1 MLTFAEKYLS
11 FAIMNKKTTDNV
23 EKTRY
28 SEEELKEFEE
38 LILKKL
44 EQAKQELA
52 DLKETLTKKNDPG
65 TDSTASNSKLMED
78 GSDTLEKENVT
89 QLAARQQKF
98 IQQLEYALIRIKNG
112 TYGLCIDT
120 GKLIPKE
127 RLMIVPHTQ
136 HSIEA
141 KMSKK

>member
-1 MLTFAEKYLS
+1 MS
-11 FAIMNKKTTDNV
+11 KKITETT

-28 SEEELKEFEE
+28 SEEELKEFET

>member
-1 MLTFAEKYLS
+1 MDK
-11 FAIMNKKTTDNV
+11 IKTTKTNNSKTTEVV

-28 SEEELKEFEE
+28 TEEELKEFEE

-52 DLKETLTKKNDPG
+52 ELKESLTRKNDPG
-65 TDSTASNSKLMED
+65 TDATAANSKLMED
-78 GSDTLEKENVT
+78 GSDTLEKENLT

-98 IQQLEYALIRIKNG
+98 IQQLEMALIRIKNG
-112 TYGLCIDT
+112 TYGICIDT
-120 GKLIPKE
+120 GKLIPRE
-127 RLMIVPHTQ
+127 RLLIVPHTQ

-141 KMSKK
+141 KMAKK

>member
-1 MLTFAEKYLS
+1 
-11 FAIMNKKTTDNV
+11 MNKKVAETT

-28 SEEELKEFEE
+28 SEEELKEFEI
-38 LILKKL
+38 LIQKKL

>member
-1 MLTFAEKYLS
+1 
-11 FAIMNKKTTDNV
+11 MNKKPTDTT

-38 LILKKL
+38 LIQKKL

-98 IQQLEYALIRIKNG
+98 IQQLELALIRIKNG

-127 RLMIVPHTQ
+127 RLLIVPHTQ

>member
-1 MLTFAEKYLS
+1 MSKTKTAKNNNS
-11 FAIMNKKTTDNV
+11 KTTEVV

-28 SEEELKEFEE
+28 TEEELKEFEE

-52 DLKETLTKKNDPG
+52 ELKESLTRKNDPG
-65 TDSTASNSKLMED
+65 TDATAGNSKLMED
-78 GSDTLEKENVT
+78 GSDTLEKENLT

-98 IQQLEYALIRIKNG
+98 IQQLEMALIRIKNG
-112 TYGLCIDT
+112 TYGICIDT
-120 GKLIPKE
+120 GKLIPRE
-127 RLMIVPHTQ
+127 RLLIVPHTQ

-141 KMSKK
+141 KMAKK

>member
-1 MLTFAEKYLS
+1 MS
-11 FAIMNKKTTDNV
+11 KKVTETT

-28 SEEELKEFEE
+28 SEEELKEFET

>member
-1 MLTFAEKYLS
+1 
-11 FAIMNKKTTDNV
+11 MNKKTTDTT

-38 LILKKL
+38 LIQKKL
-44 EQAKQELA
+44 EQAKQELT

-98 IQQLEYALIRIKNG
+98 IQQLELALIRIKNG

>member
-1 MLTFAEKYLS
+1 
-11 FAIMNKKTTDNV
+11 MNKKTTDTT

-38 LILKKL
+38 LIQKKL

-98 IQQLEYALIRIKNG
+98 IQQLELALIRIKNG

>member
-1 MLTFAEKYLS
+1 MS
-11 FAIMNKKTTDNV
+11 KKVTESA

-28 SEEELKEFEE
+28 SEDELKEFEA
-38 LILKKL
+38 LIIKKL
-44 EQAKQELA
+44 EQAKQELS

-65 TDSTASNSKLMED
+65 TDATASNSKFMED

-127 RLMIVPHTQ
+127 RLRIVPHTQ